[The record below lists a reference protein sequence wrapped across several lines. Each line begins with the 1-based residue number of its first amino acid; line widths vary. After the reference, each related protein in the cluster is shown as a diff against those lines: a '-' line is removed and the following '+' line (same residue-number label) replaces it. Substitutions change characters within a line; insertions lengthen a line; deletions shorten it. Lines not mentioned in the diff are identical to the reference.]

1 MYKVEVWHGDILYF
15 LSLRAH
21 SFTLKLPPTHC
32 IHSSQIVNLLSPIKH
47 LLMNIWPQI
56 NNEVD
61 SQKNEN
67 DVFGRGIM
75 AKMDTG
81 FSLRALE
88 LEDNS
93 VIFLL
98 RNLIYNVFFLNKYV
112 TITIFTFN
120 VADISGDLF
129 LCSNHFFFSVTVDLL
144 LLWFCWLWY
153 A

>member
-1 MYKVEVWHGDILYF
+1 
-15 LSLRAH
+15 
-21 SFTLKLPPTHC
+21 
-32 IHSSQIVNLLSPIKH
+32 
-47 LLMNIWPQI
+47 MNIWPQI

-129 LCSNHFFFSVTVDLL
+129 LCSNHFFFSVTGLASTLVLL
-144 LLWFCWLWY
+144 VMICLIRPLNELQMVSPIGQGMPEEIGGQAVVSWFAL
-153 A
+153 